1 MRKLSLFILII
12 CSLAISAQQHFF
24 TVEIRQ
30 PAEENALAYDTTI
43 RSLLLVNNTLT
54 QPDDFGHKNKVNDI
68 SSGEASIDLHDAAR
82 HCLFGLETGLL
93 EQDAFDDIS
102 ILETTQNHSSNFYSR
117 KQLSSKQIDSL
128 CTLYATDAVLALNQL
143 VIYDIQEVFLTDN
156 DTYYAY
162 LEVYASL
169 QWTLQSKGKN
179 ARNITSSDTLVWA
192 AEMNDEM
199 AALLELPDR
208 QTALLDFA
216 YYTGEHLSK
225 RLLPQ
230 WVQQERFLYSGKDTR
245 FQDGLNAF
253 SRQHWKEAISCWD
266 KIYNDNKVDKLQRAY
281 AAANVA
287 VAFEMME
294 SFRMALR
301 YTDAALKM
309 LSSSRSPDALQQII
323 NLRYYRSIVEK
334 RRNQK
339 GNN

>member
-93 EQDAFDDIS
+93 GQDAFDDIS

-169 QWTLQSKGKN
+169 QWTLQSKGKS

-216 YYTGEHLSK
+216 YYAGEHLSRK
-225 RLLPQ
+225 LLPQ
-230 WVQQERFLYSGKDTR
+230 WVSAERYLYSGKDTR
-245 FQDGLNAF
+245 FTTAFEAFRRQRWQD
-253 SRQHWKEAISCWD
+253 AINTWGH
-266 KIYNDNKVDKLQRAY
+266 IYNDTKLDKLQRAY
-281 AAANVA
+281 AAANIA
-287 VAFEMME
+287 VALEMQE
-294 SFRMALR
+294 SFKMAIS
-301 YTDAALKM
+301 YADAALK
-309 LSSSRSPDALQQII
+309 LLATSRSPEALQQIANI
-323 NLRYYRSIVEK
+323 RYYRSLLEK
-334 RRNQK
+334 RRNP
-339 GNN
+339 